1 MQAKIA
7 GNIAG
12 KIAGKIAPKT
22 QSSIGK
28 SIFEAVPLENEFLLK
43 KVKEKTQEER
53 IKELESKLSTVSKE
67 NETYKKILD
76 MEQELPKESM
86 NFSGQ
91 HLAKIIDDHKF
102 SPNCDE
108 ATENPSEKGL
118 YFQLIWNYYG
128 RPCTLK

>member
-1 MQAKIA
+1 M
-7 GNIAG
+7 
-12 KIAGKIAPKT
+12 
-22 QSSIGK
+22 
-28 SIFEAVPLENEFLLK
+28 EADPLENKFQHK

-53 IKELESKLSTVSKE
+53 IKELESKLSAVSKE

-76 MEQELPKESM
+76 KEQQQLKESM

-91 HLAKIIDDHKF
+91 RPAKIIDDHKF

-118 YFQLIWNYYG
+118 YFQLLRNYYG
-128 RPCTLK
+128 RP